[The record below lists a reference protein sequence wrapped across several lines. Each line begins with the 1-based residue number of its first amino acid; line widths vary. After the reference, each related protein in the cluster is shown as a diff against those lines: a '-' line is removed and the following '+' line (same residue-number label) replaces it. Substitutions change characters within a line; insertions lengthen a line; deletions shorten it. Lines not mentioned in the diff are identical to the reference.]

1 MSHSKSS
8 PLSKLLF
15 MAVFVAICL
24 SSQLTFAQGACAL
37 PQTLVNNDPVQTSWA
52 IFVAAMCPSG
62 SPGQPLAFENW
73 IEQAQQYPAA
83 AGAKAGKPARF
94 SHGSPL
100 AFLAASRKNTA
111 ALTSFPSNDCNQGQ
125 GNPNVT
131 FCEEVYIS
139 SVAQQYINSPQ
150 GSGSKATLKLR
161 APQARFAT
169 APPPFPFPPGWGNIQ
184 FPWPAVEIKVDWI
197 KYTGSCPA
205 SLNGSVWMENSGG
218 NCYALAGIHVISKL
232 LPQWIWAT
240 FEPQSTVS
248 NPNRC
253 VVLGCNDPFG
263 SNPAQTPP
271 NQPGATTQITSPLQG
286 MMTAANLNSVF
297 QNYRLDGVQTTFVDN
312 NGNPTLLGN
321 SIIEGE
327 NVGMPL
333 TQASCITCHAVS
345 SIKADGTDGIQN
357 LTGNFIGF
365 PPAMPPG
372 FAPRDFV
379 WSFTMACPNSPFG
392 PVSSCGSSAKA
403 ASKAKKK

>member
-1 MSHSKSS
+1 MSHCKFP
-8 PLSKLLF
+8 PLRKLLF
-15 MAVFVAICL
+15 MALFAGLCL
-24 SSQLTFAQGACAL
+24 STQLTFAQGPCAL
-37 PQTLVNNDPVQTSWA
+37 PQTLINNDPVQTSWA

-62 SPGQPLAFENW
+62 PSSQPLAFENW

-83 AGAKAGKPARF
+83 PGAKPAKPARF
-94 SHGSPL
+94 KHGSPL
-100 AFLAASRKNTA
+100 ALIAAARENKA
-111 ALTSFPSNDCNQGQ
+111 ALTSFPSNDCNAGR
-125 GNPNVT
+125 GNPNVI

-139 SVAQQYINSPQ
+139 PMASRYIDTPAP
-150 GSGSKATLKLR
+150 KATLKFR
-161 APQARFAT
+161 APQAKFAN

-197 KYTGSCPA
+197 QYTGSCPA
-205 SLNGSVWMENSGG
+205 SLNGSVWMENAQG

-240 FEPQSTVS
+240 FEPQNSTS

-253 VVLGCNDPFG
+253 VALGCNDPFG
-263 SNPAQTPP
+263 SNPAQTPK
-271 NQPGATTQITSPLQG
+271 NQPGFTTQITPQLQG
-286 MMTAANLNSVF
+286 MMTAARLNQVF
-297 QNYRLDGVQTTFVDN
+297 QNYRLDGVQTRFVDN

-333 TQASCITCHAVS
+333 TQASCITCHSVS

-357 LTGNFIGF
+357 LTSNFIGN
-365 PPAMPPG
+365 PPPMPAG

-379 WSFTMACPNSPFG
+379 WSFSMACPNSPFG
-392 PVSSCGSSAKA
+392 PVSNCGSSAKA
-403 ASKAKKK
+403 APGAKKK